1 MLPSRVCQMTTKFFW
16 ICLQYFLYLVNHR
29 KIGDICRIFACCPV
43 VFFIQDW
50 FEWQIHIVIIMV
62 YYVYLMTTT
71 TTTQM
76 INAKD
81 LVEIQQP
88 SPIEFGQG
96 HCLCIQCTFMNAKM
110 VHDHEMS
117 TTTPQQRFWSYT
129 LWSAENMERS
139 KAHEPDI
146 SCPSTMNELSV
157 ELAQRLVV
165 EEIFFSSISI
175 QLFIVPIHLCVY
187 YPNVLLKNLIFVF
200 VCLLYCV

>member
-1 MLPSRVCQMTTKFFW
+1 
-16 ICLQYFLYLVNHR
+16 
-29 KIGDICRIFACCPV
+29 
-43 VFFIQDW
+43 
-50 FEWQIHIVIIMV
+50 
-62 YYVYLMTTT
+62 MTTT

-110 VHDHEMS
+110 VHDHKMS

-129 LWSAENMERS
+129 LWGAKNMERS

-165 EEIFFSSISI
+165 EEIFFL
-175 QLFIVPIHLCVY
+175 QFPFNCLLFQF
-187 YPNVLLKNLIFVF
+187 IFVYTIRMFYWKIWFLFLF
-200 VCLLYCV
+200 VCCTVFNW